1 MEREAG
7 AIQLQELEQA
17 FEEKIYPKLKGM
29 QRILL
34 IPPDIT
40 RLHSE
45 AGRIAA
51 MIYRRLKDA
60 MTVDFIIALG
70 THLEMTRGE
79 LRQLFGMDIPMER
92 IHFHRWRMDVA
103 KIGEVPAAYV
113 AELSGGRM
121 NETIPVEVNRAVING
136 EYDCVLSLGQVV
148 PHEVVGMANYSKNIF
163 VGLGGRAMIDAT
175 HYLGA
180 VCGIENI
187 LGRINTPVRRVLDY
201 AEEHFLKDVPL
212 YYAMTVIGEAEG
224 KPAVKGFYLD
234 NCRSAFEAAAK
245 LSQRINFEFVDRP
258 MKKVVAYMD
267 PEEFRTTWVG
277 NKAIYRTRM
286 MMADDGELI
295 VLAPGIEAFGED
307 REVDDLI
314 TRYGYQDTKGALALV
329 ASGPLAQNRGV
340 AAHMMHSSP
349 DGRFKVT
356 YGLERMSR
364 DKAAKGRIHFEDCGM
379 LVKKYD
385 PGRLKPGINWVDG
398 EEVYFIPN
406 PALGLWALRDRLKD

>member
-136 EYDCVLSLGQVV
+136 EYDCVLSLGQV
-148 PHEVVGMANYSKNIF
+148 
-163 VGLGGRAMIDAT
+163 
-175 HYLGA
+175 
-180 VCGIENI
+180 
-187 LGRINTPVRRVLDY
+187 
-201 AEEHFLKDVPL
+201 
-212 YYAMTVIGEAEG
+212 
-224 KPAVKGFYLD
+224 
-234 NCRSAFEAAAK
+234 
-245 LSQRINFEFVDRP
+245 
-258 MKKVVAYMD
+258 
-267 PEEFRTTWVG
+267 
-277 NKAIYRTRM
+277 
-286 MMADDGELI
+286 
-295 VLAPGIEAFGED
+295 
-307 REVDDLI
+307 
-314 TRYGYQDTKGALALV
+314 
-329 ASGPLAQNRGV
+329 
-340 AAHMMHSSP
+340 
-349 DGRFKVT
+349 
-356 YGLERMSR
+356 
-364 DKAAKGRIHFEDCGM
+364 
-379 LVKKYD
+379 
-385 PGRLKPGINWVDG
+385 
-398 EEVYFIPN
+398 
-406 PALGLWALRDRLKD
+406 

>member
-7 AIQLQELEQA
+7 AIQLQELERV
-17 FEEKIYPKLKGM
+17 FEKKLYPKLKGM
-29 QRILL
+29 RRILL

-40 RLHSE
+40 RLHSG

-51 MIYRRLKDA
+51 MIYSRLKDE

-70 THLEMTRGE
+70 THLEMTRAE
-79 LRQLFGMDIPMER
+79 LRQLFGMDIPLER
-92 IHFHRWRMDVA
+92 IHFHRWRVDVA

-136 EYDCVLSLGQVV
+136 DYDFILSLGQVV

-187 LGRINTPVRRVLDY
+187 LGRIDTPVRKVLDY
-201 AEEHFLKDVPL
+201 AGEHFLKDMPL
-212 YYAMTVIGEAEG
+212 YYAMTVVGEAEG

-234 NCRSAFEAAAK
+234 NRRSAFEAAAR

-267 PEEFRTTWVG
+267 PGEFRTTWVG

-286 MMADDGELI
+286 MMADGGELI

-307 REVDDLI
+307 REVDDLL
-314 TRYGYQDTKGALALV
+314 TRYGYRDTEGALALV
-329 ASGPLAQNRGV
+329 AAGPLAQNRGV

-349 DGRFKVT
+349 DGRFRVT
-356 YGLERMSR
+356 YGLDRMSR
-364 DKAAKGRIHFEDCGM
+364 DKAVKGRIRFEDYGM
-379 LVKKYD
+379 LAKKYD

-406 PALGLWALRDRLKD
+406 PALGLWALRDRLEN